1 MQFQNS
7 IYTHSEF
14 EERSRRYG
22 FEGKHCNAVA
32 LLKEKPWVIPTE
44 ENVNEMSDLL
54 NCWPVYTTHYSR
66 DFERREKFR
75 YSAAAVAIRWLS
87 STSGQLRDSIR
98 RIILHEDHITV
109 GLAECHAQG
118 LVPFCQENPHLRIER
133 RLSLWKNALA
143 SSSPLNELERH
154 SDYPAEWKS
163 QGRTS
168 RFLSRMP
175 VSTYRGELRA
185 AHIADSI
192 SLYMIEASVLPSLG
206 MPKNSFSLVFDGEG
220 IPEQSS
226 ENFGFI
232 HETVAWHRALDE
244 CYDRGILPKPTWFDR
259 RAQRCYLYEKLPQI
273 LEGMVKAQQ

>member
-1 MQFQNS
+1 
-7 IYTHSEF
+7 
-14 EERSRRYG
+14 
-22 FEGKHCNAVA
+22 
-32 LLKEKPWVIPTE
+32 
-44 ENVNEMSDLL
+44 MSDLL

-75 YSAAAVAIRWLS
+75 YSAAAVAIRWLA

-185 AHIADSI
+185 DHIADSI

-206 MPKNSFSLVFDGEG
+206 MPKKLFFV
-220 IPEQSS
+220 
-226 ENFGFI
+226 GFRWRG
-232 HETVAWHRALDE
+232 HTRTVIRNLWVHPR
-244 CYDRGILPKPTWFDR
+244 DR
-259 RAQRCYLYEKLPQI
+259 RLA
-273 LEGMVKAQQ
+273 